1 MLYCHSDF
9 TRCALHAAWMA
20 ISPWFKQMVQYTMF
34 ASHHFLLNLPPSGQ
48 VLSNEL
54 LFLKSH
60 KCQWSNFITWTGMGP
75 LNWTWAL
82 VDHWEI
88 PYTSVVTTNL
98 HEGFFQIMA
107 WAFIN
112 AFLCSSTT
120 GVLEDMGQSFLELL
134 VPGALVVNDLFHP
147 RGTWIHQYL
156 DWPGNCLGSAAAW
169 VSLPRPRNWS
179 ALTSSNG
186 DSTNG
191 DWVISSTLSL
201 SYSADLEVLP
211 L

>member
-112 AFLCSSTT
+112 AFLRSSTALGHWKT
-120 GVLEDMGQSFLELL
+120 WASVSWNFWHLGHLWSMACSILWCLDIVANRTNSSLKSVSLCPAGTSLPALDLASQSIEWNVSVFCHPDWL
-134 VPGALVVNDLFHP
+134 VM
-147 RGTWIHQYL
+147 Y
-156 DWPGNCLGSAAAW
+156 W
-169 VSLPRPRNWS
+169 VS
-179 ALTSSNG
+179 
-186 DSTNG
+186 
-191 DWVISSTLSL
+191 SL
-201 SYSADLEVLP
+201 Q
-211 L
+211 